1 MSEKNHK
8 KRLEFQ
14 NKMISRQSEQIDSL
28 KLEIEKLKSKCDEK
42 DKIINSVTPLR
53 NELIENINEIKKHK
67 KEYKMLIEELKK
79 MKKIINQTVY
89 KGRWRLIRLLI
100 K

>member
-1 MSEKNHK
+1 MSEKNYK
-8 KRLEFQ
+8 KRFEFQ

-28 KLEIEKLKSKCDEK
+28 KSEIEKLNLKCDEK

-53 NELIENINEIKKHK
+53 NELTENIKEI
-67 KEYKMLIEELKK
+67 KEYKRQYRGLIDELRN
-79 MKKIINQTVY
+79 MKEIMNQEVFG
-89 KGRWRLIRLLI
+89 GRWWLIRLLL